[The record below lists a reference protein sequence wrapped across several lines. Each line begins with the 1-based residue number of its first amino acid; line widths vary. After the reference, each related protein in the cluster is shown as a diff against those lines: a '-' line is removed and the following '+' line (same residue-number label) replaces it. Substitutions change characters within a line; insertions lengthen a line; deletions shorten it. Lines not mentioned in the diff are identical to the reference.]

1 MKFHYIHKVSIPDTS
16 WSVADVHNFNECTVT
31 CSKYDWQIVFFDT
44 FVYTYFP
51 RKIVHNYWIGN
62 THIDLLPNVTFC
74 AAYTVYLQN
83 IVTWQENMQPF
94 PTLLSDKKIK
104 CIFCSSTHQT

>member
-16 WSVADVHNFNECTVT
+16 WNVADVHDFNECTVT

-51 RKIVHNYWIGN
+51 RKIVHN
-62 THIDLLPNVTFC
+62 
-74 AAYTVYLQN
+74 
-83 IVTWQENMQPF
+83 
-94 PTLLSDKKIK
+94 
-104 CIFCSSTHQT
+104 